1 MFPIKKGLK
10 QEDALSPLFF
20 DSALDYAIRRVQVNQ
35 YGIKL
40 YCTHQHL
47 FNADVYNIV
56 GGSDH
61 TIKKNTVASVV
72 ASKEIGLEAKD
83 NKTK

>member
-35 YGIKL
+35 YGLKL

-47 FNADVYNIV
+47 VNAYDVYIL
-56 GGSDH
+56 GGSAR
-61 TIKKNTVASVV
+61 TIKKNTVA
-72 ASKEIGLEAKD
+72 
-83 NKTK
+83 